1 MSEYKPLQIKL
12 INVYGILESMTAMRL
27 PKHQSMSDTV
37 IPREIGPK
45 DARLASALVRAG
57 DSHAK
62 AIRGVIAYI
71 AVEMQIGWMI
81 HLDTYHVG
89 VQVLSTSSTM
99 HNELRDLRGPELA
112 AEKQRGLADKVYV
125 RIFTAN
131 YQALR
136 RMYRQRRGH
145 RHPDWAIFC
154 RFVEGLPH
162 SETLIM
168 PELFGNI

>member
-1 MSEYKPLQIKL
+1 MSDYNPLQIEL
-12 INVYGILESMTAMRL
+12 LDVYGMRESMIAMRL
-27 PKHQSMSDTV
+27 PKGTQSDSD
-37 IPREIGPK
+37 IYYRLGRK
-45 DARLASALVRAG
+45 DARLASALVKAG

-62 AIRGVIAYI
+62 ALRGVIAYI

-81 HLDTYHVG
+81 HLDTYHIG

-112 AEKQRGLADKVYV
+112 AEKQRGAADKVYV

-136 RMYRQRRGH
+136 RMYLQRRHH
-145 RHPDWAIFC
+145 RHPDWQVFC
-154 RFVEGLPH
+154 RFVESLPH
-162 SETLIM
+162 FEVLIY
-168 PELFGNI
+168 PEATG